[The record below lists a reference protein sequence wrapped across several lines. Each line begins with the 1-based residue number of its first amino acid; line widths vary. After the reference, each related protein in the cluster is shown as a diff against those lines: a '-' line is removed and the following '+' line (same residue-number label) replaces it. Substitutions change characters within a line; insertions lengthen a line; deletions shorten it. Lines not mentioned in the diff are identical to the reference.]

1 MIVSLPELVPIV
13 AGLKQAGRRIVFTN
27 GCFDILHVGHV
38 RYLKSAK
45 ALGGALIVG
54 LNSDKSVKRIK
65 GDKRPIVPER
75 ERAELLS
82 SIRFV
87 DYVVMFD
94 EPDPYNTIAAIK
106 PDILVKGGDW
116 SLEDIVGRDIVES
129 YGGEGHT
136 LPFIEGA
143 SSSRMIED
151 IVTRYGKHLDRKSTR
166 LNSSHSQ
173 ISYAV
178 FCLT

>member
-1 MIVSLPELVPIV
+1 MIVSLPELVPMV

-38 RYLKSAK
+38 RYLKSAT

-87 DYVVMFD
+87 DYVVLFD
-94 EPDPYNTIAAIK
+94 EPDPYNTIAAVK

-116 SLEDIVGRDIVES
+116 SLENIVGRDIVES
-129 YGGEGHT
+129 YGGEVHT
-136 LPFIEGA
+136 IPFIEGA
-143 SSSRMIED
+143 SSSRIIDD
-151 IVTRYGKHLDRKSTR
+151 IVTKYGK
-166 LNSSHSQ
+166 
-173 ISYAV
+173 I
-178 FCLT
+178 

>member
-1 MIVSLPELVPIV
+1 MIVSLPELVPMV

-87 DYVVMFD
+87 DYVVLFD

-116 SLEDIVGRDIVES
+116 SLENIVGRDIVES
-129 YGGEGHT
+129 YGGEVHT

-151 IVTRYGKHLDRKSTR
+151 IIKKYGKK
-166 LNSSHSQ
+166 
-173 ISYAV
+173 
-178 FCLT
+178 

>member
-129 YGGEGHT
+129 YGGEVHT

-151 IVTRYGKHLDRKSTR
+151 IVTRYGKL
-166 LNSSHSQ
+166 
-173 ISYAV
+173 
-178 FCLT
+178 

>member
-75 ERAELLS
+75 ERAEVLS

-116 SLEDIVGRDIVES
+116 SLENIVGRDIVES
-129 YGGEGHT
+129 YGGEVHT

-151 IVTRYGKHLDRKSTR
+151 IVTRYGKL
-166 LNSSHSQ
+166 
-173 ISYAV
+173 
-178 FCLT
+178 

>member
-1 MIVSLPELVPIV
+1 MIISLPELGPRV

-38 RYLKSAK
+38 RYLKSAR
-45 ALGGALIVG
+45 ALGDILIVG
-54 LNSDKSVKRIK
+54 LNSDASVKRIK

-75 ERAELLS
+75 ERAEVLS
-82 SIRFV
+82 SLRFV
-87 DYVVMFD
+87 DYVVLFD

-116 SLEDIVGRDIVES
+116 SPENIIGRDIVES
-129 YGGEGHT
+129 YGGEVHT
-136 LPFIEGA
+136 IPFIEGA

-151 IVTRYGKHLDRKSTR
+151 IVTKYGKL
-166 LNSSHSQ
+166 
-173 ISYAV
+173 
-178 FCLT
+178 

>member
-1 MIVSLPELVPIV
+1 MIVSLPELVLIV

-38 RYLKSAK
+38 RYLKSAR

-75 ERAELLS
+75 ERAEVLS

-87 DYVVMFD
+87 DYVVLFD
-94 EPDPYNTIAAIK
+94 EPDPYHTIAAIK

-116 SLEDIVGRDIVES
+116 SLENIVGRDLVES
-129 YGGEGHT
+129 YGGEVHT
-136 LPFIEGA
+136 IPFIEGA
-143 SSSRMIED
+143 SSSRIIED
-151 IVTRYGKHLDRKSTR
+151 IITRYGKL
-166 LNSSHSQ
+166 
-173 ISYAV
+173 
-178 FCLT
+178 

>member
-1 MIVSLPELVPIV
+1 MIVSLPELVPMV

-45 ALGGALIVG
+45 ALGGVLIVG

-75 ERAELLS
+75 ERAEVLS

-87 DYVVMFD
+87 DYVVLFD
-94 EPDPYNTIAAIK
+94 EPDPYNTIAAVK

-116 SLEDIVGRDIVES
+116 SLENIVGRDIVES
-129 YGGEGHT
+129 YGGEVHT
-136 LPFIEGA
+136 IPFIEGA
-143 SSSRMIED
+143 SSSRIIED
-151 IVTRYGKHLDRKSTR
+151 IVTRYGKL
-166 LNSSHSQ
+166 
-173 ISYAV
+173 
-178 FCLT
+178 

>member
-1 MIVSLPELVPIV
+1 MIVSLLELVPIV

-38 RYLKSAK
+38 RYLKSAR
-45 ALGGALIVG
+45 ALGGTLIVG

-75 ERAELLS
+75 ERAEVLS

-116 SLEDIVGRDIVES
+116 SLENIVGRDIVES
-129 YGGEGHT
+129 YGGEVHT

-143 SSSRMIED
+143 SSSRMI
-151 IVTRYGKHLDRKSTR
+151 
-166 LNSSHSQ
+166 
-173 ISYAV
+173 
-178 FCLT
+178 

>member
-1 MIVSLPELVPIV
+1 MIVSLLELVPIV

-38 RYLKSAK
+38 RYLKSAR
-45 ALGGALIVG
+45 ALGGTLIVG

-75 ERAELLS
+75 ERAEVLS

-116 SLEDIVGRDIVES
+116 SLENIVGRDIVES
-129 YGGEGHT
+129 YGGEVHT

-151 IVTRYGKHLDRKSTR
+151 IVTRYGKL
-166 LNSSHSQ
+166 
-173 ISYAV
+173 
-178 FCLT
+178 